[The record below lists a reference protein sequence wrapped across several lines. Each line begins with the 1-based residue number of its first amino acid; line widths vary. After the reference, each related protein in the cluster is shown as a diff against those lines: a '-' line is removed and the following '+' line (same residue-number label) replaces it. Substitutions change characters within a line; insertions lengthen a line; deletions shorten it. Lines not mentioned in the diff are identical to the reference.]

1 MEFVGETIT
10 LVEEVCDL
18 WDDFVVVVDEL
29 RVEIDELDELLVVI
43 DEKVD
48 VEDVVLVVVIL
59 NSELDVVDENVVG
72 SVVREL
78 VEFVV
83 GEAVTVVVT
92 ITRVVEF
99 DEMFDGGSVLLEYAV
114 DGVEESKDVEVIGI
128 VCSEIEVV
136 ELRVDTS
143 LEITDVLKV
152 ETDEIDDE
160 LTVMELKLL
169 VAEGRLP
176 VNSCCCGS

>member
-1 MEFVGETIT
+1 
-10 LVEEVCDL
+10 
-18 WDDFVVVVDEL
+18 
-29 RVEIDELDELLVVI
+29 
-43 DEKVD
+43 
-48 VEDVVLVVVIL
+48 
-59 NSELDVVDENVVG
+59 
-72 SVVREL
+72 
-78 VEFVV
+78 
-83 GEAVTVVVT
+83 
-92 ITRVVEF
+92 VVEF

-114 DGVEESKDVEVIGI
+114 DDVEESKDVEVIGI